1 MRMALGAQRGD
12 VIRMVLREAMMLVL
26 IGLAVGI
33 PLALAS
39 SRALHSLLFGLNSAD
54 PISLTLVVLL
64 LAFVAAIAGMM
75 PARRAA
81 KVDPMVALR
90 YE

>member
-1 MRMALGAQRGD
+1 MALGAEPGD
-12 VIRMVLREAMMLVL
+12 VLELVLREGMLLVGV
-26 IGLAVGI
+26 GLAAGI
-33 PLALAS
+33 PLSLAGSRVLAS
-39 SRALHSLLFGLNSAD
+39 FLFGLTSTD
-54 PISLTLVVLL
+54 PLSLIAVMVLL
-64 LAFVAAIAGMM
+64 GIVAAVAAFI

>member
-1 MRMALGAQRGD
+1 MKRTTAA
-12 VIRMVLREAMMLVL
+12 L
-26 IGLAVGI
+26 IGAGVGLAGTLAVAYI
-33 PLALAS
+33 LS
-39 SRALHSLLFGLNSAD
+39 SLLFELSPWD
-54 PISLTLVVLL
+54 PATYAAVVLL
-64 LAFVAAIAGMM
+64 LAGVALFASYI